1 MDAPDV
7 DLPPAPIPPRDFV
20 LRSSPNWTAV
30 IFFAGL
36 SVLHFS
42 IAIPAFI
49 HARWEGY
56 VSAFFAS
63 AFVGVTWLSCRFKF
77 ELAILP
83 RAKMIRLRRGLRRL
97 YFQRFIPFCDV
108 QGVRLTTSHPSRR
121 RRARGES
128 RIELLCDNEDIE
140 CPPTNIPRQQA
151 LFLAILLGARLIK
164 VSDHEA
170 PEPSEPSEVE
180 PVGRF

>member
-1 MDAPDV
+1 MDARDVDV
-7 DLPPAPIPPRDFV
+7 DLPAPPRDLV

-36 SVLHFS
+36 SFLHFS
-42 IAIPAFI
+42 IAIPAFL
-49 HARWEGY
+49 HGRWEGY
-56 VSAFFAS
+56 VSAFFATTF
-63 AFVGVTWLSCRFKF
+63 AGVTWLSCRFKF

-83 RAKMIRLRRGLRRL
+83 RAKVIRLRRGLRRM
-97 YFQRFIPFCDV
+97 YFQRFIPFGDV
-108 QGVRLTTSHPSRR
+108 HGVRLTTSHPSRR

-140 CPPTNIPRQQA
+140 CPPTSIPRQQA

-164 VSDHEA
+164 VNDHEA
-170 PEPSEPSEVE
+170 PEPSEPEEVQ
-180 PVGRF
+180 PVARF